1 MSNISLVE
9 IAVRQTIIDQYSSN
23 LVSKKLS
30 LSEQYD
36 LESILQEDLTRI
48 ARKKNVVYEIVSG
61 NLMYFEPNSSLGDR
75 LGYFPLHSGAGPNWG
90 LSIPILN
97 SGSIELSYFTGNY
110 TTTLVATEKSTYYVP
125 NWVGNPELVESEL
138 ISSTILMNLETP
150 FSYQNQSSNP
160 SMILNLRFTPS
171 LLAL

>member
-1 MSNISLVE
+1 MSYIIPVD
-9 IAVRQTIIDQYSSN
+9 IAVKQTIIDQYSSN
-23 LVSKKLS
+23 LVGKKLS
-30 LSEQYD
+30 LSELYD
-36 LESILQEDLTRI
+36 LESILQEDLIRI
-48 ARKKNVVYEIVSG
+48 ASKKNVAYDIVSG
-61 NLMYFEPNSSLGDR
+61 NLMYFEANLSLEHRIGC
-75 LGYFPLHSGAGPNWG
+75 FPPLWEGNPAWG

-110 TTTLVATEKSTYYVP
+110 TKTFVETDKSVWYVP
-125 NWVGNPELVESEL
+125 NWEGEPELVESEL

-171 LLAL
+171 LLAV